1 MHTLKDPNE
10 SEKNYLTF
18 SCLWLCT
25 TPVSLAPTT
34 NTYLVNDLF
43 EGGKLGK
50 LLEIVISLHV
60 ANKYLVQMKIRRVTI
75 NGKPWAEFRL
85 RVWIYVCL
93 WVIPAPFADAPVF
106 VVSIFRHNSTLAFSG
121 LYSSRLH
128 TKQIITM
135 SATKEHPPGEPFSA
149 EGCDKL
155 DSPRKEKKASAAGK
169 SCPKI
174 LITETGGSANGMEIT
189 HKQILIQTL
198 RRNSAHGFR
207 FIATLMTLTWTRS
220 FLATCSGTIIS
231 RSLPSLPPSNKLL
244 TRY

>member
-128 TKQIITM
+128 TKQITM
-135 SATKEHPPGEPFSA
+135 SATKEHPPGEPFQ
-149 EGCDKL
+149 
-155 DSPRKEKKASAAGK
+155 PRVATNLIPREKKRRPARPGNHAQKFLSQRLGDR
-169 SCPKI
+169 P
-174 LITETGGSANGMEIT
+174 MEW
-189 HKQILIQTL
+189 K
-198 RRNSAHGFR
+198 
-207 FIATLMTLTWTRS
+207 
-220 FLATCSGTIIS
+220 
-231 RSLPSLPPSNKLL
+231 
-244 TRY
+244 